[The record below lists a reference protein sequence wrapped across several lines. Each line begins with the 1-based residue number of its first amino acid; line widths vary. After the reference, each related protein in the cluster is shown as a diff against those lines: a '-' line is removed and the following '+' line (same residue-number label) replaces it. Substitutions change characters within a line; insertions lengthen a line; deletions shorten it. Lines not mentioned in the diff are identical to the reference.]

1 MESNMGSKI
10 PEAKLSSG
18 NKISATSY
26 EAKPFGKLFCLSTSC
41 NAQLSFVKRHDRKYL
56 SKTVEIAPCF
66 RLKRYEEHSLQ
77 CKYNIGGQLDIIAKN
92 SESEVFSAIEK
103 SKFEF
108 RLHVLLKALWEM
120 TQSQIESKGK
130 SWGAS
135 GDKNKSFANKG
146 KLTNYLRTLKQI
158 LELRTLCEDNK
169 ELKSL
174 VTLNYKGNKVNW
186 DRFYFDHENL
196 TKFVKHYG
204 TDNYTF
210 PLAISGYIHEIRKST
225 NPKFP
230 FTVVELNS
238 PYVSADKN
246 GIIRKPIPQIIL
258 KKEFLLQHIDPAK
271 EYIFF
276 GQWKARTRERK
287 GRNEN
292 SDTRWIFENIEMYIE
307 NKDHF
312 IEC

>member
-1 MESNMGSKI
+1 MESDMGSKI
-10 PEAKLSSG
+10 PEAKMPSG
-18 NKISATSY
+18 NPITATSY
-26 EAKPFGKLFCLSTSC
+26 EEKPFGKLFCLSPSC

-66 RLKRYEEHSLQ
+66 RLKRYEEHSLL
-77 CKYNIGGQLDIIAKN
+77 CKYNIGGQLNIIAK
-92 SESEVFSAIEK
+92 SSDSEVFSAIEK

-120 TQSQIESKGK
+120 SKSQIESKGK
-130 SWGAS
+130 SWGS
-135 GDKNKSFANKG
+135 TGDKNKSFANSG

-174 VTLNYKGNKVNW
+174 VTLNYKGNKINW
-186 DRFYFDHENL
+186 EHFYFDHENL
-196 TKFVKHYG
+196 TSFVKNYG
-204 TDNYTF
+204 INKPTF
-210 PLAISGYIHEIRKST
+210 PLAICGFIHEIRKST

-230 FTVVELNS
+230 FTVVELFS
-238 PYVSADKN
+238 PFVAPDKT
-246 GIIRKPIPQIIL
+246 GTIRKPIPQIIL
-258 KKEFLLQHIDPAK
+258 KKDFLVKHIDPTK

-276 GQWKARTRERK
+276 GQWEVRENITK

-292 SDTRWIFENIEMYIE
+292 SDNRWIFENIEMYIE

>member
-1 MESNMGSKI
+1 MEFYMGSKI
-10 PEAKLSSG
+10 PEAKLYSG
-18 NKISATSY
+18 NKLSAVSY
-26 EAKPFGKLFCLSTSC
+26 EKRPFGQLFCLSSSC
-41 NAQLSFVKRHDRKYL
+41 NAQLSFVKRHERKYQ

-66 RLKRYEEHSLQ
+66 RLKRYEEHSAN

-92 SESEVFSAIEK
+92 SESEVFSAIER

-108 RLHVLLKALWEM
+108 RLHVLLKAFWEM
-120 TQSQIESKGK
+120 TPSQIESK
-130 SWGAS
+130 SNNWGTD
-135 GDKNKSFANKG
+135 GDKNKNFANSG
-146 KLTNYLRTLKQI
+146 KLANYLRTLKQI
-158 LELRTLCEDNK
+158 LELRTLCEDNR

-186 DRFYFDHENL
+186 ERFYFDHENL

-204 TDNYTF
+204 TNKYTF
-210 PLAISGYIHEIRKST
+210 PLAISGYIHEVRKST

-230 FTVVELNS
+230 FTVVELDS
-238 PYVSADKN
+238 PYVSADEN

-258 KKEFLLQHIDPAK
+258 KKESLLEHIDKDK

-276 GQWKARTRERK
+276 GRWKARTRARN

-292 SDTRWIFENIEMYIE
+292 SDKRWIFENIEMYIE